1 MTFNWR
7 RALSA
12 AALCSTFSSGALA
25 QPLAEHTIDLNGEKL
40 RYAIRAF
47 PAEANRIDPEARLE
61 PGTALDTAKLL
72 NRHLA
77 SGAIEDAALLSNS
90 PRRRFEVLR
99 DYKDAVGD
107 DGFKEVFTE
116 YFDPENRV
124 VAEVMMDG
132 HSLLVWYLK
141 AANRYAGQFYV
152 NVAGKVYVDDMP
164 NPTRQALRR
173 VLEGIRTG
181 QVLLPIP

>member
-1 MTFNWR
+1 MTFHWR

-12 AALCSTFSSGALA
+12 AAVCATVSSGALA
-25 QPLAEHTIDLNGEKL
+25 QPLAEQTIDLNGEKL
-40 RYAIRAF
+40 HYSIRAF
-47 PAEANRIDPEARLE
+47 PVDANRIDPRARLE

-72 NRHLA
+72 YRHLA

-90 PRRRFEVLR
+90 PRRRFEVLQS
-99 DYKDAVGD
+99 YKDAVGD

-124 VAEVMMDG
+124 VAEVVMDG
-132 HSLLVWYLK
+132 HSLLVWHLK

-152 NVAGKVYVDDMP
+152 SIGGKVYFDDTP

-181 QVLLPIP
+181 QVPLPIP